1 VVELSTR
8 ASVAAAPTSLN
19 ACCALE
25 EISKREI
32 WQLPSGQNTPFV
44 PHSMD
49 FGTAEPNEWFS
60 YLLISDLSLLLLSK
74 QTFEEA
80 YAGLPLSPHQ
90 TLESLAEKRPP
101 SWTARRD
108 VKHRGFIS

>member
-1 VVELSTR
+1 MLSLKPGLP
-8 ASVAAAPTSLN
+8 PTSLN
-19 ACCALE
+19 VCCALE

-44 PHSMD
+44 PPSMD
-49 FGTAEPNEWFS
+49 AVTAEPNEWFS
-60 YLLISDLSLLLLSK
+60 YLLINDLSLLLLSK

-80 YAGLPLSPHQ
+80 YAGLSLPPHQ

-101 SWTARRD
+101 SGTARRD
-108 VKHRGFIS
+108 VKHGGFIS